1 MHNFTKLVRG
11 QAPQP
16 GAYHN
21 VLRMRRWLVSLDSPY
36 GVKDWQVGLLPIKN
50 WQVSVFALRGLAGL
64 LLAYQGA
71 CRYTFSLSRDW
82 QVHVFALHGLKCTFC
97 LSRDWQV
104 HFLPFEQM
112 AGTLSLPLKDWQV
125 HFMPVDKAC
134 TSICIRSVLM
144 RDDCKLA

>member
-36 GVKDWQVGLLPIKN
+36 GVKNWQVGLLPIKTWQAGVFAFKD

-82 QVHVFALHGLKCTFC
+82 QVHVFALHGLACTFSPVKRLAGA
-97 LSRDWQV
+97 LSAFRAKGRYI
-104 HFLPFEQM
+104 FSAF
-112 AGTLSLPLKDWQV
+112 
-125 HFMPVDKAC
+125 
-134 TSICIRSVLM
+134 
-144 RDDCKLA
+144 